1 MSYQTKKWMEEEIA
15 VLLAGRVAE
24 QLVLEDVST
33 GASNDIERATKIARA
48 MVCRYGFSE
57 KLGPMIYGSDQE
69 EVFLGRD
76 LGHARD
82 YSRGRLPARLDQEAR
97 RFIDEGYR

>member
-1 MSYQTKKWMEEEIA
+1 MDGGGEIA

-69 EVFLGRD
+69 EVFRAVTWATPVIIPEEVAG
-76 LGHARD
+76 
-82 YSRGRLPARLDQEAR
+82 Q
-97 RFIDEGYR
+97 IDERGSPSLH

>member
-1 MSYQTKKWMEEEIA
+1 
-15 VLLAGRVAE
+15 
-24 QLVLEDVST
+24 
-33 GASNDIERATKIARA
+33 

-76 LGHARD
+76 LGHAVIIPR
-82 YSRGRLPARLDQEAR
+82 RLPARSTRKPVASLMRATIRLFPCWKSIWISCMPWQNSL
-97 RFIDEGYR
+97 